1 MSDQE
6 IIRYNDAELAEFK
19 EIIQSKI
26 SNAKEELNIYQE
38 QIKST
43 GQGEHSFNNLE
54 DGSLTLEREKMNQVA
69 SRLIKHIQHLENALI
84 RIENKTYGIC
94 RVTGKLIPKE
104 RLKVVP
110 HATLSVEAKEQ
121 RGKNKG

>member
-19 EIIQSKI
+19 EIIKNKI
-26 SNAKEELNIYQE
+26 SNANEELKIYQE

-43 GQGEHSFNNLE
+43 GEGEHSFNNLE
-54 DGSLTLEREKMNQVA
+54 DGALTSEREKMNQVA
-69 SRLIKHIQHLENALI
+69 SRLMKHIQHLENALI
-84 RIENKTYGIC
+84 RIQNKTYGIC

-121 RGKNKG
+121 RGKNKD